1 MLNYTYT
8 DPNILGEVKLAK
20 DDSQS
25 TEWTFNLMMGINFE
39 IKTKKI
45 TNPDGTIKEPYYFY
59 SEQSGTRKLMLE
71 PKPNTSLFY
80 IYYYPNDDI
89 DAKKN
94 IYIIYKIDKENRN

>member
-1 MLNYTYT
+1 MKMMLLKKTNKNDEKMLNYTYT

-59 SEQSGTRKLMLE
+59 SEQVE
-71 PKPNTSLFY
+71 Q
-80 IYYYPNDDI
+80 
-89 DAKKN
+89 
-94 IYIIYKIDKENRN
+94 EN